1 MKEKTKWVLCLLFL
15 IILMTN
21 GYYQNS
27 KIKYKKLQEPDIY
40 IDNTTGLV
48 WQNQIYKDKKRNKK
62 LNWKEAQSYCESL
75 QIKDLIDWSLPSL
88 SELESSY
95 KIKRYFKDDPGLF
108 FWTSSNVL
116 NDNNR
121 AYSIDFNGGIVWKTR
136 KDKICYVR
144 CVHH

>member
-1 MKEKTKWVLCLLFL
+1 
-15 IILMTN
+15 MTN

-88 SELESSY
+88 SKLESSY